1 MRIALDCFC
10 RPSSLLAG
18 LLLIALL
25 LLPLRPLSASGP
37 QQGGTVDIADKECS
51 FWLDFDADGEGDTG
65 ISTDPDSYARQ
76 ETPVVGGCSFKL
88 NTDAETT
95 LIIISELADW
105 SSEVEITREP
115 GLPQRS
121 TLHPGKSEIPG
132 LQGGMRIS
140 VNHTGVTPRS
150 GKSRALPDDFTHEVQ
165 IPRPF
170 RLLEITV
177 TAADGTK
184 DRLEE
189 SVQSASSAY
198 IDTHEHLSDRIRHDG
213 DAAPDGP
220 VDLAGELLEE
230 GYPQIANRV
239 LAMDVLPTNG
249 GGANWWMWS
258 TIGIIALIVVAGIIF
273 GVFMRL
279 QSRASSRASRQDE
292 PVYSPGGPTM

>member
-1 MRIALDCFC
+1 MLLARGCFC
-10 RPSSLLAG
+10 RPATLLAG

-51 FWLDFDADGEGDTG
+51 FWLDFDDDGEGDTA
-65 ISTDPDSYARQ
+65 ISAEPDSYARQ

-95 LIIISELADW
+95 LIIVSELADW

-239 LAMDVLPTNG
+239 LAMDVSSADG
-249 GGANWWMWS
+249 GGTNWWMWS
-258 TIGIIALIVVAGIIF
+258 TIAIAALVGIAMVAIVVLVIRNRPGPAT
-273 GVFMRL
+273 VD
-279 QSRASSRASRQDE
+279 QSQQPRSRHR
-292 PVYSPGGPTM
+292 M